1 MKRVSPPVRRLLL
14 QDGNADMKQENV
26 ETIKHVAD
34 GVAAV
39 TAIGTVMQFL
49 PAVAALFTIVWTGM
63 RITEMIAGKPFA
75 ELIRRKK
82 DAIDE

>member
-1 MKRVSPPVRRLLL
+1 
-14 QDGNADMKQENV
+14 MKQENV

-39 TAIGTVMQFL
+39 TAIGTVMQLL

-63 RITEMIAGKPFA
+63 RITEMVAGKPFA
-75 ELIRRKK
+75 DIIRRKR
-82 DAIDE
+82 DASDE